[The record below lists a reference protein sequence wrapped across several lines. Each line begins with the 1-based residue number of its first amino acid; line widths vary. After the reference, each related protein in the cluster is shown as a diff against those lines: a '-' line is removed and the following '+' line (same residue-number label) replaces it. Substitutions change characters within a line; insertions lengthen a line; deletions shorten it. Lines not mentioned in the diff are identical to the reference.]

1 LGGLSKKAFLIKS
14 LINEQQLPALVITG
28 GNLLFKMDRL
38 EPGTAETAKIAADG
52 VLQANQKMGVTFAGI
67 GAQDLAAGL
76 AFLRQSQKPPAFT
89 WLSLNLVDP
98 ASRQPLF
105 TPMLHRQ
112 VGNVKI
118 AILAITDHTAFPN
131 EPGDFQ
137 VADWRSALP
146 EALAKM
152 DKDVACILLL
162 SNYSLSE
169 NMEIARKHSSIDLIF
184 QAGHVIGNMTPTVV
198 NKTLIAQTEIRGK
211 YLGVMDIDWNG
222 QGKWSEGATS
232 PQVREKGQPVSTYAN
247 RFIALKQSLVSDP
260 EIEALV
266 RQTQRSIDKLHHGQT
281 R

>member
-1 LGGLSKKAFLIKS
+1 
-14 LINEQQLPALVITG
+14 
-28 GNLLFKMDRL
+28 
-38 EPGTAETAKIAADG
+38 
-52 VLQANQKMGVTFAGI
+52 MGATFAGI

-76 AFLRQSQKPPAFT
+76 AFLRQSQKLPAFT

-105 TPMLHRQ
+105 TSALHRQ
-112 VGNVKI
+112 VGGVKI
-118 AILAITDHTAFPN
+118 AILALTDHTSFPNN
-131 EPGDFQ
+131 EPGEFQ
-137 VADWRSALP
+137 VADWRNVLP
-146 EALAKM
+146 GALAKM

-169 NMEIARKHSSIDLIF
+169 NMEIARKYSSIDLIF

-232 PQVREKGQPVSTYAN
+232 PQVREKGQPASTYAN

-266 RQTQRSIDKLHHGQT
+266 RQTQRSIDKLQHGQT

>member
-1 LGGLSKKAFLIKS
+1 
-14 LINEQQLPALVITG
+14 
-28 GNLLFKMDRL
+28 
-38 EPGTAETAKIAADG
+38 
-52 VLQANQKMGVTFAGI
+52 
-67 GAQDLAAGL
+67 
-76 AFLRQSQKPPAFT
+76 
-89 WLSLNLVDP
+89 
-98 ASRQPLF
+98 
-105 TPMLHRQ
+105 
-112 VGNVKI
+112 
-118 AILAITDHTAFPN
+118 
-131 EPGDFQ
+131 
-137 VADWRSALP
+137 
-146 EALAKM
+146 M

-198 NKTLIAQTEIRGK
+198 SKTLIAQTEIRGK

-232 PQVREKGQPVSTYAN
+232 PQVREKDQPASTYAN

-266 RQTQRSIDKLHHGQT
+266 RQTQRSIDKLQHGQT

>member
-1 LGGLSKKAFLIKS
+1 MGGLSKKAFLIKS
-14 LINEQQLPALVITG
+14 LINDPQLPALVVTG
-28 GNLLFKMDRL
+28 GNLLFKMDQL
-38 EPGTAETAKIAADG
+38 EPGTAETAKITADG
-52 VLQANQKMGVTFAGI
+52 VLQANQQMGATFAGI
-67 GAQDLAAGL
+67 GARDLAAGL

-98 ASRQPLF
+98 ASHQPLF
-105 TPMLHRQ
+105 TPVLHRQ
-112 VGNVKI
+112 VGGVKI
-118 AILAITDHTAFPN
+118 AILALTDHTAFPN
-131 EPGDFQ
+131 EPGEFQ

-169 NMEIARKHSSIDLIF
+169 NMEIARKHSSIDLIL
-184 QAGHVIGNMTPTVV
+184 QAGHAIGNMTPTVV

-211 YLGVMDIDWNG
+211 YLGVMDIDWSDH
-222 QGKWSEGATS
+222 GKWSEGTAL
-232 PQVREKGQPVSTYAN
+232 PQVQEKDQPASTYAN

-266 RQTQRSIDKLHHGQT
+266 RQTQRSIDKLRHGQT